1 MARVGLSLVR
11 DGLVTAT
18 VCDVI
23 DEDQFVLLCDV
34 YSPRSGNSTNNFDI
48 NTLSEDECHTKLW
61 FFRKDRNKLHECLGI
76 PEKST
81 LFKRKTVSSGLD
93 CILLKPLCNPCR
105 YTDIVPWFGRNP
117 KELCLIFNA
126 IVHLIYVNHNC
137 RLWSCNQFFFQPIQ
151 LHRCRK
157 CEPAGFSI
165 KSRLWFYWWH
175 HIQGWIQS
183 SSSDL
188 QKFFLNL
195 TSQLFIAVHKVN

>member
-1 MARVGLSLVR
+1 MKLSTLHAVACFILCHWLYSYVALPVFVTCLLQLLRTNYVNWYVQAYFSMVMARGGLSLVR

-23 DEDQFVLLCDV
+23 DEDEFVLLCDV

-61 FFRKDRNKLHECLGI
+61 FFRKDRDKLHECLGI

-105 YTDIVPWFGRNP
+105 YTDIVPWFGGNP

-126 IVHLIYVNHNC
+126 IVRLIYVNHNC
-137 RLWSCNQFFFQPIQ
+137 RLWSCNQFFF
-151 LHRCRK
+151 
-157 CEPAGFSI
+157 
-165 KSRLWFYWWH
+165 
-175 HIQGWIQS
+175 
-183 SSSDL
+183 
-188 QKFFLNL
+188 
-195 TSQLFIAVHKVN
+195 